1 MFSNLKVDPSS
12 LLFSEERI
20 DNRLLKKLKKSK
32 HVKDKELLK
41 LVNLADSKYFL
52 DNNIVQLELIMLKKE
67 KLIDL
72 LCIALMVLFNYFMP
86 TLEI

>member
-1 MFSNLKVDPSS
+1 MKVDPSS

>member
-1 MFSNLKVDPSS
+1 MKVDPSS

-32 HVKDKELLK
+32 HVKDKELQK